1 MKGIKTIFIF
11 LVLCVFV
18 SCDFLYLS
26 KENEHTVVFET
37 NGGSYVEP
45 IVIKNGELLY
55 EPDPPQKD
63 GYKFLGWNIK
73 ESGNFVF
80 FPYAVEED
88 ITLYAVWEPIL
99 FKLYLYINPDE
110 LYKILDVYYG
120 ETISLEEPQL
130 DGYVFSGWYIDP
142 ECSIRWNENT
152 IVDKNYN
159 LYAKWTENKGESGEP
174 EKKEF
179 TVTFISGNGAS
190 SVDYQIIEEGNT
202 VKIPNEPEKVGFT
215 FSGWYID
222 EECTTQFDFDTII
235 ESDIFLY
242 AKWEEIN
249 PYADFKFRKSYF
261 SDQGYAIT
269 KYTGPDKEIIELP
282 SYYEGQPV
290 TEITR
295 SALSGLKS
303 LKKVILPEQLKI
315 IGEYAFSGC
324 EALEDVILPSSVTEI
339 GFRAF
344 YNCKSLREIKLPD
357 NLEEIN
363 YGAFSYSGLT
373 YIFVPGKVKV
383 LDDAFSNCKELK
395 EVVLG
400 EGISELAE
408 YLFDECSSLEK
419 ITMPSTLTAI
429 NRSAFNSC
437 TSLESI
443 TLPEG
448 LETIGESAFYQSGI
462 KEIEIPKS
470 IKSIGSSAFAES
482 YLSKI
487 SIPDEIEEIGM
498 KAFSDCKF
506 LETIDLEKCSKL
518 EILDD
523 YLFSNCSSLS
533 SVSLPSNIKE
543 ISTSVFESTSLESVT
558 IPSSVETI
566 GLYAFGWC
574 ENLKDVKIEGNTLR
588 AIYRGAFE
596 GCHLNIEI
604 PASVEF
610 IEFLAI
616 TDFDNVTFAPG
627 SRFSFEDGLLI
638 ETVDNQKRL
647 KVFCSKENK
656 VVLPDYIDII
666 GSNAFYN
673 NTMDE
678 LVISESVK
686 KIETQAIYFSEIK
699 KIEIPLTVTTVEPI
713 AIYNYNLSEPTEIIV
728 HWKEGN
734 RPEGWAENWYGGQ
747 KITVTY
753 AEDY

>member
-1 MKGIKTIFIF
+1 M
-11 LVLCVFV
+11 
-18 SCDFLYLS
+18 
-26 KENEHTVVFET
+26 
-37 NGGSYVEP
+37 
-45 IVIKNGELLY
+45 
-55 EPDPPQKD
+55 
-63 GYKFLGWNIK
+63 
-73 ESGNFVF
+73 
-80 FPYAVEED
+80 
-88 ITLYAVWEPIL
+88 
-99 FKLYLYINPDE
+99 
-110 LYKILDVYYG
+110 
-120 ETISLEEPQL
+120 
-130 DGYVFSGWYIDP
+130 
-142 ECSIRWNENT
+142 
-152 IVDKNYN
+152 
-159 LYAKWTENKGESGEP
+159 
-174 EKKEF
+174 
-179 TVTFISGNGAS
+179 
-190 SVDYQIIEEGNT
+190 
-202 VKIPNEPEKVGFT
+202 
-215 FSGWYID
+215 
-222 EECTTQFDFDTII
+222 
-235 ESDIFLY
+235 
-242 AKWEEIN
+242 
-249 PYADFKFRKSYF
+249 
-261 SDQGYAIT
+261 
-269 KYTGPDKEIIELP
+269 
-282 SYYEGQPV
+282 
-290 TEITR
+290 
-295 SALSGLKS
+295 
-303 LKKVILPEQLKI
+303 
-315 IGEYAFSGC
+315 
-324 EALEDVILPSSVTEI
+324 
-339 GFRAF
+339 
-344 YNCKSLREIKLPD
+344 PD

-656 VVLPDYIDII
+656 VELPDYIDII